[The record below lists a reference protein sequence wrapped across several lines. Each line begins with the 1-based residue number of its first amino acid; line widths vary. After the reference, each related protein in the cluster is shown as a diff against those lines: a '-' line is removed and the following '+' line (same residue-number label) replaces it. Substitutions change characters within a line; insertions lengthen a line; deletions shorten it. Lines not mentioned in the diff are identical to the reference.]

1 MSVALIKKEISIS
14 FAPRRAATGDAERK
28 RTAQPQTRVVYTP
41 HPPKLPQN
49 PVLTY
54 LTTLLF
60 FTIRKQ

>member
-1 MSVALIKKEISIS
+1 MIISIDFHVFLKKDIS
-14 FAPRRAATGDAERK
+14 GDAERK
-28 RTAQPQTRVVYTP
+28 RTAQPHTRVVYIP

-54 LTTLLF
+54 LTTLVF